1 MNGLRILE
9 KVCVRIKTTAIE
21 MEHYQKTC
29 THTHTHTHPPNYTK
43 KIPNA
48 YYYRCK
54 MVSIKGGKWLVCFML
69 ILTVSALMANNFY
82 DSVFIPLVS
91 YIQIVQLR

>member
-29 THTHTHTHPPNYTK
+29 SRAHTHTHQTISK
-43 KIPNA
+43 KSLMLTITDA
-48 YYYRCK
+48 
-54 MVSIKGGKWLVCFML
+54 KWLAL
-69 ILTVSALMANNFY
+69 KEENGWSA
-82 DSVFIPLVS
+82 SC
-91 YIQIVQLR
+91 

>member
-1 MNGLRILE
+1 MCKNQNYSHRNGTLPENMLAR
-9 KVCVRIKTTAIE
+9 A
-21 MEHYQKTC
+21 
-29 THTHTHTHPPNYTK
+29 HTHTSNDIK

>member
-1 MNGLRILE
+1 
-9 KVCVRIKTTAIE
+9 
-21 MEHYQKTC
+21 
-29 THTHTHTHPPNYTK
+29 
-43 KIPNA
+43 
-48 YYYRCK
+48 
-54 MVSIKGGKWLVCFML
+54 ML